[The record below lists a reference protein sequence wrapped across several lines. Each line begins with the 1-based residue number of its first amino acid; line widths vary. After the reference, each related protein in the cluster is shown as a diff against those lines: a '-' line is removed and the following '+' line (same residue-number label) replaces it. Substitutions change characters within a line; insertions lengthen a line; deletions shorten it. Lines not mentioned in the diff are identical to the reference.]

1 MAQFDLNAFRKE
13 QMLRDVERLNYKPE
27 GFRGTV
33 RAAVSSIGEVI
44 VAGSTTIVNSAH
56 MLNTVIIKE
65 KWALNDDLM
74 DELEKRLE
82 RKAKQPSLSIK
93 GVIML
98 KSVLIAVSSAVVV
111 VATVYVSLIALI
123 VATSMQKQKGY
134 LMEQTKEE
142 ELFLAYETLI
152 ATLEEC
158 KANPVLANY
167 STDVEKQ
174 VKDFEKDY
182 PEIVAEYYFS
192 HRP

>member
-1 MAQFDLNAFRKE
+1 MAQFNLQDFRKE
-13 QMLRDVERLNYKPE
+13 QMVRDIERLNYKPE

-33 RAAVSSIGEVI
+33 KAAISSVGEVI

-82 RKAKQPSLSIK
+82 KKAKQPSLYIK

-111 VATVYVSLIALI
+111 VATGYVSLVGLI
-123 VATSMQKQKGY
+123 IATSMQQ
-134 LMEQTKEE
+134 
-142 ELFLAYETLI
+142 
-152 ATLEEC
+152 
-158 KANPVLANY
+158 
-167 STDVEKQ
+167 
-174 VKDFEKDY
+174 
-182 PEIVAEYYFS
+182 
-192 HRP
+192 

>member
-74 DELEKRLE
+74 DELEARLE
-82 RKAKQPSLSIK
+82 RKAK
-93 GVIML
+93 
-98 KSVLIAVSSAVVV
+98 
-111 VATVYVSLIALI
+111 
-123 VATSMQKQKGY
+123 
-134 LMEQTKEE
+134 
-142 ELFLAYETLI
+142 
-152 ATLEEC
+152 
-158 KANPVLANY
+158 
-167 STDVEKQ
+167 
-174 VKDFEKDY
+174 
-182 PEIVAEYYFS
+182 
-192 HRP
+192 